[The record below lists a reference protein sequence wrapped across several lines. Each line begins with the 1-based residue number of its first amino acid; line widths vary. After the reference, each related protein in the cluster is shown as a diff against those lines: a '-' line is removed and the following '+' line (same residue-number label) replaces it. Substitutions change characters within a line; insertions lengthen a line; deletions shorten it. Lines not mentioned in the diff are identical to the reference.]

1 MESFVENDAFARYLG
16 IELAEIRPGYARVC
30 MNLEEQH
37 LNGVGIAHGGLI
49 FTLADLAFAAAANS
63 HGVLA
68 LAVSANISFVKPG
81 RGGRLF
87 AEARELSRGRK
98 LAAYAVEVT
107 NASGEIIA
115 VFQGTVYRKDSAIGI
130 AGSSGAERS

>member
-1 MESFVENDAFARYLG
+1 MESFVEKDAFARYLG
-16 IELAEIRPGYARVC
+16 IEMAEARPGYARVS
-30 MNLEEQH
+30 MDLEEHH
-37 LNGVGIAHGGLI
+37 LNGVGIAHGGVI

-68 LAVSANISFVKPG
+68 LAVSASISFVKPG

-98 LAAYAVEVT
+98 LAAYAVDVT
-107 NASGEIIA
+107 NGAGDLIA
-115 VFQGTVYRKDSAIGI
+115 VFQGTVYRKDDN
-130 AGSSGAERS
+130 SGANRS